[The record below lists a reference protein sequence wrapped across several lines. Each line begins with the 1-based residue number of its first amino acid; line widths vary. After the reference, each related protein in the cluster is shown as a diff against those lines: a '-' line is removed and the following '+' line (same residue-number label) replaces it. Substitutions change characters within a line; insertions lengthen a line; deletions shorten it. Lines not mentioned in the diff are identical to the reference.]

1 MKYKISHK
9 TRYQYSSDASLS
21 HNEIFLTP
29 RNTPA
34 QTCMESSITL
44 TPSPAAISRRQD
56 YFGNHVTTTTI
67 QVPHDLFEISAVSQ
81 ISLTPLSMAAPDQTP
96 AWEDVRRTVW
106 QHTSPDDLDAF
117 QFVFASPMIPKDDRY
132 GQWAKEVFAPGT
144 PILQGAL
151 GLTQK
156 IFTEFTYDPQATT
169 TTTAVDTAF
178 DLKRGVCQDFAHI
191 EIACLR
197 SLGLAARYVSG
208 YLHTQPPPGKPK
220 LIGSDASHAWVAIYI
235 PGTGWVDM
243 DPTNNVIPSDQHLT
257 LAWGRDYSDVT
268 PVKGT
273 VLGGGKHK
281 LSVAVDVTALVSH
294 GDINHGD

>member
-34 QTCMESSITL
+34 QTCLESSITL

-67 QVPHDLFEISAVSQ
+67 QLPHDLFEISAVSQ
-81 ISLTPLSMAAPDQTP
+81 VSIAPPSLAAPEKTP
-96 AWEDVRRTVW
+96 AWEEVREAVW
-106 QHTSPDDLDAF
+106 QHGSPEELDAF

-132 GQWAKEVFAPGT
+132 VQWVKDIFAPGT
-144 PILQGAL
+144 PILQAAL

-235 PGTGWVDM
+235 PGTGWVDI

-257 LAWGRDYSDVT
+257 QIGRASCRERVCHR
-268 PVKGT
+268 V
-273 VLGGGKHK
+273 
-281 LSVAVDVTALVSH
+281 
-294 GDINHGD
+294 